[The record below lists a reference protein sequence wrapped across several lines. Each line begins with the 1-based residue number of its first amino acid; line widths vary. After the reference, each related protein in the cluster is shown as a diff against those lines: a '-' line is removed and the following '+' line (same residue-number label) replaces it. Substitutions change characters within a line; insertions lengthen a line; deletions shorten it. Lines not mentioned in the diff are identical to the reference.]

1 MKLLDFGIAKIL
13 ADHEELDADQHTRT
27 GLLLTLD
34 YASPEQARGDPVGT
48 RTDIYSL
55 GTLLYELLAG
65 QHPLGTSKSSLIET
79 ARRLQETEPER
90 PSETAVH
97 LPDRQILKG
106 DLDRIVSVAMQK
118 DPARRYP
125 SVEAFAADIQRY
137 LDGYPVLARGDSY
150 RYRAGKF
157 IRRHRTFVA
166 AAALL
171 ILIVAGGIAAL
182 LHSAA
187 ATERQRVRAERRFG
201 EIREVA
207 RALIFDIDPVLEGIP
222 GTTSVRKLINDRA
235 LTYLDRLSA
244 DAAGDAALERE
255 LANGYVRLGTV
266 QGTSSLANLGDEAG
280 ARSSF
285 NKSLQLLQLAIAAD
299 PGNSD
304 GIVQRV
310 RTLDALGQMELMS
323 GDPAAALAPHQQALN
338 EIDALLSRTSHP
350 SAKMLTGAA
359 IASLDL
365 AEVYAGNMNYAN
377 LGDPADAIPLMIRAR
392 ELFEKVSI
400 VVESDPNTSGRTYR
414 FLNQA
419 VAELEL
425 SGVDLLQL
433 DRPDEAKVH
442 VQLALNLLHSPGND
456 LTNSEIKRL
465 LETVEAFR
473 TRILLE
479 QGDVASALELSASVL
494 KMSDALVRADPVNQE
509 VSGDH
514 IIAEIQAGQAQT
526 AAGQTMAGFALIDQA
541 LQENERMASGPAPDY
556 LRSLLVTNCLIA
568 GGAEFGAGRFRLA
581 AHRFSRAAELA
592 RASVERHPSDVKAKF
607 DLLSAEMG
615 LARCFAHD
623 GNTVGSAEHRSLAI
637 AAAQKV
643 FDLQAANPMARKLSD
658 AARRLTK

>member
-1 MKLLDFGIAKIL
+1 VKLLDFGIAKIL

-323 GDPAAALAPHQQALN
+323 GDPA
-338 EIDALLSRTSHP
+338 
-350 SAKMLTGAA
+350 
-359 IASLDL
+359 
-365 AEVYAGNMNYAN
+365 
-377 LGDPADAIPLMIRAR
+377 DAIPLMIRAR

>member
-1 MKLLDFGIAKIL
+1 M
-13 ADHEELDADQHTRT
+13 
-27 GLLLTLD
+27 
-34 YASPEQARGDPVGT
+34 
-48 RTDIYSL
+48 
-55 GTLLYELLAG
+55 
-65 QHPLGTSKSSLIET
+65 
-79 ARRLQETEPER
+79 
-90 PSETAVH
+90 
-97 LPDRQILKG
+97 
-106 DLDRIVSVAMQK
+106 
-118 DPARRYP
+118 
-125 SVEAFAADIQRY
+125 
-137 LDGYPVLARGDSY
+137 
-150 RYRAGKF
+150 
-157 IRRHRTFVA
+157 
-166 AAALL
+166 
-171 ILIVAGGIAAL
+171 
-182 LHSAA
+182 
-187 ATERQRVRAERRFG
+187 
-201 EIREVA
+201 
-207 RALIFDIDPVLEGIP
+207 
-222 GTTSVRKLINDRA
+222 
-235 LTYLDRLSA
+235 
-244 DAAGDAALERE
+244 
-255 LANGYVRLGTV
+255 
-266 QGTSSLANLGDEAG
+266 
-280 ARSSF
+280 
-285 NKSLQLLQLAIAAD
+285 QLLQLAIAAD

-323 GDPAAALAPHQQALN
+323 
-338 EIDALLSRTSHP
+338 
-350 SAKMLTGAA
+350 
-359 IASLDL
+359 
-365 AEVYAGNMNYAN
+365 
-377 LGDPADAIPLMIRAR
+377 GDPADAIPLMIRAR